1 MGGTTF
7 ASLKRLGKDDEKAAE
22 PVASVLPGVVGQQ
35 VMSLDV
41 LNDAVEK
48 KSTYQKECFMSDTS
62 NRGFASMDDEKQRE
76 IASKGGKAAHEK
88 GTAHEFTPEEAREA
102 GRKGG
107 ESVSEDREHM
117 SEIGKKGG
125 ETISKDREH
134 MSDIGR
140 EGGKQSHKE
149 D

>member
-1 MGGTTF
+1 M
-7 ASLKRLGKDDEKAAE
+7 R
-22 PVASVLPGVVGQQ
+22 
-35 VMSLDV
+35 SLDV
-41 LNDAVEK
+41 SDKGVENK
-48 KSTYQKECFMSDTS
+48 PINEKERFMSDTS

-107 ESVSEDREHM
+107 ETVSEDREHM

-125 ETISKDREH
+125 ETVSKDREH

-140 EGGKQSHKE
+140 EGG
-149 D
+149 

>member
-1 MGGTTF
+1 
-7 ASLKRLGKDDEKAAE
+7 
-22 PVASVLPGVVGQQ
+22 
-35 VMSLDV
+35 
-41 LNDAVEK
+41 
-48 KSTYQKECFMSDTS
+48 MSDTS

-107 ESVSEDREHM
+107 ETVSEDREHM

-140 EGGKQSHKE
+140 EGGKQSHKG